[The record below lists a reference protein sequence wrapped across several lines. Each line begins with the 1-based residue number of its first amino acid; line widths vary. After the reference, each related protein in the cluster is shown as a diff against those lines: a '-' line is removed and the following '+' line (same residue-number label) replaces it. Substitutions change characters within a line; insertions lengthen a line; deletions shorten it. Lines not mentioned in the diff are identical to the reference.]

1 MSDLLTTSNLK
12 INKRMLW
19 LCFQRKNMVFDG
31 NLFRKNANIVVRK
44 SGEFVEYKV
53 ITAEILKLFDIR
65 GTTI

>member
-1 MSDLLTTSNLK
+1 
-12 INKRMLW
+12 
-19 LCFQRKNMVFDG
+19 MVFDG